1 LTARRAFRALSIA
14 AVAATYVLIA
24 VGAVVRVSGSGLGC
38 PDWPLCHGQFI
49 PPPDVAAM
57 IEFSHR
63 LLGAVTSGLILAVCA
78 LAWATRRLEPAL
90 RWPATLVPILL
101 VVQIGLGAVVVKLE
115 LPAMVVLVHLGF
127 AMVILGLLTWLAA
140 WSGPA
145 LRVTPAAGGDDTL
158 LIPASLARLVWFT
171 TGLVLVLIL
180 SGAFVRALGAS
191 WACVGFPTCNGQALP
206 FGTSGLVDL
215 HLTHRLLAYL
225 GAWFIGLSAYLLLA
239 PARRVPA
246 IQRAG
251 LAAAAAVLIQIG
263 IGAYAVLNGVP
274 ALVQALHVAGASAVW
289 VSVVALATLVT
300 RVRRPGQSATASG
313 LGSVGAPAATRR
325 KDIAAA
331 YFALTK
337 PRVMVLLLITTLAS
351 MMVAAG
357 GMPAFHLVLFTLL
370 GGALA
375 SGGAG
380 AINHYLDRDIDRL
393 MERTSLR
400 PIPAGAVTP
409 RQALW
414 FGIGL
419 GALSFVLMTAFVNLL
434 AAALSLGALLFYVF
448 VYTRWLKRS
457 TPSNIVIGGAAGA
470 VPPLVGVAAVQGEIT
485 LLGLYLFAIVFFW
498 TPPHFWAL
506 ALLMRK
512 EYEQARV
519 PMLPIV
525 KGDDEARRQILF
537 YSLQLVAITLILFSL
552 QLMGLVYLAAAL
564 LLGGLFVYYAVRLW
578 REASASA
585 ARRLFRYSILYL
597 MLLFVAMVVDRQIVI
612 RV

>member
-1 LTARRAFRALSIA
+1 MRGLRLLSVA
-14 AVAATYVLIA
+14 AVASTYVLIV
-24 VGAVVRVSGSGLGC
+24 VGAVVRVTGSGLGC
-38 PDWPLCHGQFI
+38 PDWPLCHGQFV
-49 PPPDVAAM
+49 PPPELAAM

-63 LLGAVTSGLILAVCA
+63 LLGALTSGLILAVCV
-78 LAWATRRLEPAL
+78 LAWTNRRPELPL
-90 RWPATLVPILL
+90 RLPATLVPLL
-101 VVQIGLGAVVVKLE
+101 LAIQIGLGAVVVKLE

-127 AMVILGLLTWLAA
+127 AMVILGLLTWIAVWA
-140 WSGPA
+140 GPA
-145 LRVTPAAGGDDTL
+145 PRLAAGGSNDPVV
-158 LIPASLARLVWFT
+158 IPASLARLVWAT

-191 WACVGFPTCNGQALP
+191 WACVGFPTCNGAALP
-206 FGTSGLVDL
+206 FGTSALVDL
-215 HLTHRLLAYL
+215 HLSHRLLAYL

-251 LAAAAAVLIQIG
+251 LAAGLAVLVQIG
-263 IGAYAVLNGVP
+263 IGAYAVTHGVP
-274 ALVQALHVAGASAVW
+274 PLSQAFHVAGASAVW

-300 RVRRPGQSATASG
+300 RTRRAQEPAEPGQETVLAG
-313 LGSVGAPAATRR
+313 PGAVRR
-325 KDIAAA
+325 KDVAAA

-357 GMPAFHLVLFTLL
+357 GMPALHLVVFTLI

-380 AINHYLDRDIDRL
+380 AINHYLDRDIDQL

-400 PIPAGAVTP
+400 PIPAGAVKP

-414 FGIGL
+414 FGICL

-525 KGDDEARRQILF
+525 RGDDEARRQILL
-537 YSLQLVAITLILFSL
+537 YSLQLVAITVILFSL
-552 QLMGLVYLAAAL
+552 QLMGPVYLAAAL

-578 REASASA
+578 RDASALA